1 MKVLITG
8 IAGFIGFHLARRMVD
23 FGHRVFGI
31 DNLNRYYDVQ
41 LKLDRLREL
50 GIVCSETCG
59 PEAITAESGL
69 RFRRLDIADAEAV
82 AALCAEERFDVVCHL
97 AAQAGVRNS
106 LSDPFAYT
114 SNNVHGFLSVLEA
127 MRQTPVRHLVYA
139 SSSSVYGLDRHVPFT
154 ESSAAD
160 HPVSLYA
167 ATKRANELMA
177 HSYSHL
183 FGIPSTGL
191 RFFTVYGPWG
201 RPDMALFSF
210 TRAILNGDPIDL
222 YNHGDMER
230 DFTYIDDVVEAIVR
244 VADHPPQGEPDW
256 DGRQSAVSPAPARVY
271 NVGNGDPVS
280 VLDLVT
286 ALEEALGKKAV
297 TREVPIQPGDVPRT
311 WADCTALRE
320 EFGYT
325 AHTSLTEGVDRFVG
339 WYRRNQHPAE
349 NADPASGPPVAA
361 HPYNRSA
368 K

>member
-8 IAGFIGFHLARRMVD
+8 IAGFIGFHLARRLVD
-23 FGHRVFGI
+23 LGHRVFGI

-41 LKLDRLREL
+41 LKLDRLSEL

-59 PEAITAESGL
+59 PETLTAESGL
-69 RFRRLDIADAEAV
+69 RFQRLDLAETEAIG
-82 AALCAEERFDVVCHL
+82 ALCAEERFDAVCHL
-97 AAQAGVRNS
+97 AAQAGVRYS

-127 MRQTPVRHLVYA
+127 VRQTPVRHLVYA

-210 TRAILNGDPIDL
+210 HPRHPQRRPDRPLQPRRHGTRLHLHRRRRRSSAA
-222 YNHGDMER
+222 R
-230 DFTYIDDVVEAIVR
+230 DRPSTPGR
-244 VADHPPQGEPDW
+244 PDW
-256 DGRQSAVSPAPARVY
+256 DGRQSGVSPAPAR
-271 NVGNGDPVS
+271 PR
-280 VLDLVT
+280 LQRRQRRPRLR
-286 ALEEALGKKAV
+286 ARPGKRDRAS
-297 TREVPIQPGDVPRT
+297 TRE
-311 WADCTALRE
+311 
-320 EFGYT
+320 
-325 AHTSLTEGVDRFVG
+325 EGNHSRGTDTTRRRPEDLG
-339 WYRRNQHPAE
+339 RRNRPA
-349 NADPASGPPVAA
+349 
-361 HPYNRSA
+361 
-368 K
+368 